1 LATVACTGVVVH
13 NFLKREQTRKRHR
26 DKDRQRQRDRGRE
39 RERERDA
46 PACETRGDGG
56 GAGEDC
62 FSPYLVTGVVARAVL
77 LRGVLGRVITVLPSF
92 AA

>member
-1 LATVACTGVVVH
+1 MHWCCSTQFPEERTNLG
-13 NFLKREQTRKRHR
+13 
-26 DKDRQRQRDRGRE
+26 RGTETQRE
-39 RERERDA
+39 REGARDA

-62 FSPYLVTGVVARAVL
+62 FSPYLVNAVVVARAVL
-77 LRGVLGRVITVLPSF
+77 LRGVLGRVIIVLPSF